1 MNIKIATT
9 HLLALGLILSGCAT
23 VTRGT
28 TTRFRVVSVPPG
40 AFAKTSTG
48 FSCATTPCT
57 LKMPRKSPFELTFT
71 MAGYDSQSV
80 HVNSRVGGAG
90 AAGFVGNAVAGGI
103 IGGAIDASDGA
114 MNDLVPNPVVVT
126 LIPTKT
132 EAPPA
137 AAAASQ

>member
-1 MNIKIATT
+1 
-9 HLLALGLILSGCAT
+9 
-23 VTRGT
+23 
-28 TTRFRVVSVPPG
+28 
-40 AFAKTSTG
+40 
-48 FSCATTPCT
+48 
-57 LKMPRKSPFELTFT
+57 MPRKSPFELTFT